1 MKEETYEVL
10 EKTLQE
16 INKAQEMQLDCLK
29 LLNACIEKIKEIE
42 SLD

>member
-1 MKEETYEVL
+1 MNKETYEVL

-16 INKAQEMQLDCLK
+16 IKKAQDMQLDFLK
-29 LLNACIEKIKEIE
+29 LLKACIDKIKEIE

>member
-1 MKEETYEVL
+1 MKGETYEVL

-16 INKAQEMQLDCLK
+16 INKAQAMQLDCLK
-29 LLNACIEKIKEIE
+29 LLNACIEKIKELE

>member
-29 LLNACIEKIKEIE
+29 LLSACIEKIKEIE
-42 SLD
+42 